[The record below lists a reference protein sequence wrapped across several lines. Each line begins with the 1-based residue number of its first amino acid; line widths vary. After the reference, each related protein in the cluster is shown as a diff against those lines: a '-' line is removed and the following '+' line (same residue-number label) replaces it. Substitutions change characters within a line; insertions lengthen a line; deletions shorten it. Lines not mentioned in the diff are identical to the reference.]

1 MRLKRLILPAL
12 LLVFVSFLSFTV
24 TRAQSK
30 DEELSEKRKVIEELQ
45 KKLAE
50 VDGQKQTLSKTIN
63 YLSTKISLTE
73 KQVEQTEDEIGTL
86 ETEIGVLSGKIDKLN
101 VSLDS
106 LTEILLNRIN
116 ASYKSSFQDPIYLL
130 LATDGFSN
138 FFRRYKYLK
147 VSQAHDREV
156 MFALENARTT
166 FDTQRQVKQ
175 EKQDQVIELQ
185 AKLESQQVALQR
197 QQAEKTKALEVTKND
212 EKNYQSQLQKAL
224 SELEAIQSIIAGRG
238 KETEAGNVEE
248 GANIASVIPSSS
260 ACSNGAHLH
269 FEVAQKG
276 VHLNP
281 ANYLSGKSVT
291 WDNSPDGTFGFGGS
305 WRWPLDGGVR
315 ITQGYGMTFYAATLR
330 YYGGAP
336 HTGIDMMST
345 EGSLGVKAVRKGK
358 LFRGAIACG
367 GGSLRYVKVEHA
379 DDDYDSYYLH
389 VNY

>member
-1 MRLKRLILPAL
+1 MRFKRFILPAL
-12 LLVFVSFLSFTV
+12 LLLIAICIPLTSVFALSE
-24 TRAQSK
+24 
-30 DEELSEKRKVIEELQ
+30 EELNDKKKVIEELQ
-45 KKLAE
+45 KKLIE

-63 YLSTKISLTE
+63 YLSTRITLTE
-73 KQVEQTEDEIGTL
+73 KQVEQTEDEIETL

-185 AKLESQQVALQR
+185 QKLESQQVALQR

-248 GANIASVIPSSS
+248 GATIASVIPSSS

-281 ANYLSGKSVT
+281 ASYLSGKSVT

-305 WRWPLDGGVR
+305 WRWPLEGGVR

-358 LFRGAIACG
+358 LYRGAIACG
-367 GGSLRYVKVEHA
+367 GGSLRYVKVDHA
-379 DDDYDSYYLH
+379 DDDYDTYYLH